1 MKTLSKVLAALKKKG
16 TEQTRKTFARHGA
29 PGDMYGV
36 KVADLK
42 VIAKQIKGNQQLAC
56 QLYDSN
62 NPDAQYLAGMVANGS
77 QMSTKQLQ
85 SWAKNASWSMVAEY
99 SVPGVACEN
108 RAARSLA
115 IKWIKSK
122 QESIASSGWSTYAGL
137 VAIMPDEELDTT
149 EIKSLLDRIAKNI
162 DTAPNRVRYTMNG
175 FVIAVGSYVKPLL
188 KQAKATAKA
197 IGTVSVDVGDTAC
210 KVPLALER
218 INKTEKSGRLGKKRT
233 TIKC

>member
-1 MKTLSKVLAALKKKG
+1 MKTLSKVLAALKKNG

-56 QLYDSN
+56 QLYESH
-62 NPDAQYLAGMVANGS
+62 NPDAQYLAGMVADGA
-77 QMSTKQLQ
+77 QMTTNQLQ
-85 SWAKNASWSMVAEY
+85 AWATNASWSMVAEY

-108 RAARSLA
+108 SATRSLA

-122 QESIASSGWSTYAGL
+122 QESIASSGWCTYAGL
-137 VAIMPDEELDTT
+137 VAILPDKELDTK
-149 EIKSLLDRIAKNI
+149 EIKSLLDQIIENI
-162 DTAPNRVRYTMNG
+162 DSAPNRVRYTMNG
-175 FVIAVGSYVKPLL
+175 FVIAVGCYVKPLL

-197 IGTVSVDVGDTAC
+197 IGTVSVEMGETAC
-210 KVPLALER
+210 KVPLAVET
-218 INKTEKSGRLGKKRT
+218 IKKVETAGRLGKKRK

>member
-56 QLYDSN
+56 QLYESH
-62 NPDAQYLAGMVANGS
+62 NPDAQYLAGMVADGA
-77 QMSTKQLQ
+77 QMTTNQLQ
-85 SWAKNASWSMVAEY
+85 AWATNASWSMVAEY

-108 RAARSLA
+108 SAARSLA

-137 VAIMPDEELDTT
+137 VAILPDKELDTK
-149 EIKSLLDRIAKNI
+149 EIKSLLDQIIENI
-162 DTAPNRVRYTMNG
+162 DSAPNRVRYTMNG
-175 FVIAVGSYVKPLL
+175 FVIAVGCYVKPLL

-197 IGTVSVDVGDTAC
+197 IGTVSVEMGETAC
-210 KVPLALER
+210 KVPLAVET
-218 INKTEKSGRLGKKRT
+218 IKKVETAGRLGKKRK